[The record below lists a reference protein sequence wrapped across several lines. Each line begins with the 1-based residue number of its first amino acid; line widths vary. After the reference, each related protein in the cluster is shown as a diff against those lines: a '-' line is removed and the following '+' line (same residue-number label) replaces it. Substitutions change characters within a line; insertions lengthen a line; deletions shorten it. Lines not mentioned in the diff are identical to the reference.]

1 MKKTGKSI
9 QYSEFIVPIIMLAVM
24 AVFLYQSIGISRPQ
38 DNLRLVWIVVGILT
52 LSIAAV
58 LLSTFKGRETTKTE
72 KKKEGQPDST
82 LHKRQAALLV
92 LVVVYVFLM
101 EKIGFI
107 VSSTLLLPL
116 MFLSSGVRQRR
127 TVLLIS
133 LILPIATYVVFRR
146 FFNILLPEGFIE
158 EYLVN
163 NVLYRKW

>member
-58 LLSTFKGRETTKTE
+58 LLSTFKGRETTKPE

-107 VSSTLLLPL
+107 VTSTLLLPL
-116 MFLSSGVRQRR
+116 MFLSSGVRQHR

-133 LILPIATYVVFRR
+133 LILPIVTYVVFRR